1 MAQDIVT
8 QGNAGP
14 RQVDFAHVHAPMNG
28 QTLDQLAPLAPPSDA
43 ESYALGRRGVPL
55 NEPVLAA
62 EIERFDENQSRKA
75 LELSIE
81 RATLNRN
88 ITGLG
93 VRTHLLTALVF
104 GILIFASALWV
115 DYHIVR
121 EFWTRVLANEFLE
134 VPPELADS
142 VIFKSMQVVFA
153 TLAVHFL
160 LRSIGKVG
168 RAIFAGF
175 VCLLAIAMVW
185 GIGILVANDAL
196 PAGAKLFGVNL
207 SAESQGVDDT
217 LAALGLA
224 PADEAAAA
232 ADDLDRSTVESAQ
245 TMIWLGSLSA
255 IFLIVTGV
263 GALAL
268 HSAVGSFQDLT
279 GGEGSQS
286 RDRRIRVQ
294 YEHDFF
300 TDAQARVRLVHTRIA
315 DALASYVR
323 GVIDSGANDREQK
336 IAQAVEASEAVRKR
350 WTTDTVRDRQLRDP
364 LDLKARVG
372 GKPELRAVRGGRA

>member
-1 MAQDIVT
+1 
-8 QGNAGP
+8 
-14 RQVDFAHVHAPMNG
+14 
-28 QTLDQLAPLAPPSDA
+28 
-43 ESYALGRRGVPL
+43 
-55 NEPVLAA
+55 
-62 EIERFDENQSRKA
+62 
-75 LELSIE
+75 
-81 RATLNRN
+81 
-88 ITGLG
+88 
-93 VRTHLLTALVF
+93 
-104 GILIFASALWV
+104 
-115 DYHIVR
+115 
-121 EFWTRVLANEFLE
+121 
-134 VPPELADS
+134 
-142 VIFKSMQVVFA
+142 
-153 TLAVHFL
+153 
-160 LRSIGKVG
+160 
-168 RAIFAGF
+168 

-224 PADEAAAA
+224 PADETAAASEE
-232 ADDLDRSTVESAQ
+232 LDRDTVESAQ

-300 TDAQARVRLVHTRIA
+300 TDAQARVRLVHTRVA

-364 LDLKARVG
+364 LDLKARAG